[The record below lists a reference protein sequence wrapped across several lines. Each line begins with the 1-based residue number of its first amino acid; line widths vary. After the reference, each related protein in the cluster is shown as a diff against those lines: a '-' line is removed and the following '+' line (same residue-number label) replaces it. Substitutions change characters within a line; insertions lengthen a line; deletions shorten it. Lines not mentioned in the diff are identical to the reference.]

1 MVIRVRY
8 IFSLLI
14 INVALVLSVVLKLSK
29 NNDPEVTFL
38 PEVEGLSLT
47 DALEKLSDFETRIN
61 YLESE
66 TEKDVLLNTSPK
78 GNSLVYYGQT
88 IILNVSLGYESE
100 KYRDLTNTL
109 YNDNL
114 EYIDYLKNEY
124 QVRIVINYINTDQ
137 YLDGLI
143 IKMNLTGEIKQND
156 ELIIE
161 VANNPK
167 TIIMPDFIGCYY
179 QEVLA
184 FAQKHEIEVRF
195 YFIEGFIESGFVLNQ
210 SIKQGTPILKKGCYL
225 EIFLQE

>member
-1 MVIRVRY
+1 MRY
-8 IFSLLI
+8 IFSLLV
-14 INVALVLSVVLKLSK
+14 INIALVLSMFLKLVE
-29 NNDPEVTFL
+29 NNEPEVTFL
-38 PEVEGLSLT
+38 PEVEGLSLN
-47 DALEKLSDFETRIN
+47 DALERLSDFETRIN
-61 YLESE
+61 YLESG

-114 EYIDYLKNEY
+114 EYIDYLKNEC
-124 QVRIVINYINTDQ
+124 QVRIVINYINTNQ
-137 YLDGLI
+137 HLDGLI
-143 IKMNLTGEIKQND
+143 LNMNLCDEIKQND

-161 VANNPK
+161 VAKNPK
-167 TIIMPDFIGCYY
+167 TIIMPDFNGCYY

-184 FAQKHEIEVRF
+184 FAQKYEIEVKF
-195 YFIEGFIESGFVLNQ
+195 YFIEGFMESGFVLNQ
-210 SIKQGTPILKKGCYL
+210 SIKPGTPILKKGCYL